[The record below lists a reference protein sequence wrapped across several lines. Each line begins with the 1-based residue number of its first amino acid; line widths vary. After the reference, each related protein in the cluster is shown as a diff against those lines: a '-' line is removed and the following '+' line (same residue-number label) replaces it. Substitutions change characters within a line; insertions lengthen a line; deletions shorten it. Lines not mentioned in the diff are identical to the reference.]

1 MIEIKDCK
9 LLQKNSGRLDIENI
23 LIIADLFRQN
33 ISVPEWELLGGGRK
47 GIPFAP
53 FNSLKP
59 FYSRSIWIKKSHS
72 DASTK
77 APEGYNILDVRWMPE
92 YCLSNLYDGGKV
104 SKDQTFAYME
114 YDPENYSTTWELRLV
129 AIDSANHRLLIW
141 DPKEKIWVKFGFAT
155 DPVNDAFLHFL
166 RAWIDW

>member
-33 ISVPEWELLGGGRK
+33 ISVPEWELQGGGRK

-59 FYSRSIWIKKSHS
+59 FYSRSIWIEKSHS
-72 DASTK
+72 DVPTK
-77 APEGYNILDVRWMPE
+77 APEGCDILDARV
-92 YCLSNLYDGGKV
+92 L
-104 SKDQTFAYME
+104 
-114 YDPENYSTTWELRLV
+114 LV
-129 AIDSANHRLLIW
+129 ESI
-141 DPKEKIWVKFGFAT
+141 
-155 DPVNDAFLHFL
+155 
-166 RAWIDW
+166 